1 MDLSKRLF
9 KQEPKK
15 VEMKKQPFYR
25 NKVAL
30 ALRALSI
37 LNVVLILA
45 IFLRATYLY
54 IYLGWTISTGAFLV
68 ALLGTIAIIII
79 EDLHNKAVD
88 YGNEIY
94 NKKRGLKKHE

>member
-9 KQEPKK
+9 KQESKI
-15 VEMKKQPFYR
+15 EIKKQPFYR

-30 ALRALSI
+30 ALRMLSI

-45 IFLRATYLY
+45 IFLRAIYLY
-54 IYLGWTISTGAFLV
+54 IYLGWTISTGSFLI
-68 ALLGTIAIIII
+68 ALLETIAIIII

-88 YGNEIY
+88 YGNKIY

>member
-30 ALRALSI
+30 ALRILSI
-37 LNVVLILA
+37 LNIVLILA

-79 EDLHNKAVD
+79 EVLHDKAVD
-88 YGNEIY
+88 YGNKIY
-94 NKKRGLKKHE
+94 NQKREF

>member
-9 KQEPKK
+9 KQESKI
-15 VEMKKQPFYR
+15 EIKKQPFYR

-30 ALRALSI
+30 VLRILSI
-37 LNVVLILA
+37 LNIVLILA

-68 ALLGTIAIIII
+68 ALLGTISIIII

>member
-9 KQEPKK
+9 KQEQKI
-15 VEMKKQPFYR
+15 EIKKQPFYR

-30 ALRALSI
+30 ALRMLSI
-37 LNVVLILA
+37 LNVLLILA

-54 IYLGWTISTGAFLV
+54 IYLGWIISTGAFLT

-79 EDLHNKAVD
+79 EALHDKAVD
-88 YGNEIY
+88 YGNKIY
-94 NKKRGLKKHE
+94 NQKRGF